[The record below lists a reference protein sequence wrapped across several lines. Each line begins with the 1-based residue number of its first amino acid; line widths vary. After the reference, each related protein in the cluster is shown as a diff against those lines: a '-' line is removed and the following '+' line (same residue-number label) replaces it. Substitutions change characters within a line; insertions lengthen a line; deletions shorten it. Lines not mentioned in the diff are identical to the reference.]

1 MIGKLHLVFLSR
13 RPISAVLVLLFAIS
27 IGTIT
32 PASQGTTMH
41 HEMMPQH
48 GASDMM
54 PCDDRME
61 MPSDCDCPHGS
72 GAHKCDQQCAALCA
86 ANMTMYVNFTAQM
99 QGTHAAFPLFSA
111 SIFKRGLTPHGDP
124 PPPKPFS

>member
-13 RPISAVLVLLFAIS
+13 RRISAALVLLFAIS

-32 PASQGTTMH
+32 PASQATTMH

-48 GASDMM
+48 SASDMM
-54 PCDDRME
+54 PCDKGME
-61 MPSDCDCPHGS
+61 MPSDCDCAHGN
-72 GAHKCDQQCAALCA
+72 GAQGCDQQCAALCTA
-86 ANMTMYVNFTAQM
+86 SMTMHVNDTVQM
-99 QGTHAAFPLFSA
+99 QHTLAAFPLSTV

-124 PPPKPFS
+124 PPPKLFS